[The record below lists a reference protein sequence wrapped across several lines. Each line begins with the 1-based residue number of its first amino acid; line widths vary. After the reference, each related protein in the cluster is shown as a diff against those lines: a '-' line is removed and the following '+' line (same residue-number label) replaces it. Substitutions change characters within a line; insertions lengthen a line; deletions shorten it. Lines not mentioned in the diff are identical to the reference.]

1 MAVFSGPNSVE
12 DGLVMLV
19 DSSNKKSFSPNVFP
33 KGTDIYGWY
42 VDTKGNNTAN
52 NCNLTRDTISSPVG
66 NTPLKMS
73 VTANDPHLASY
84 NSSPWNLAN
93 AASGESWTISVYVKA
108 SQSTTGELLVFGAG
122 SNSQYL
128 EVPNTTVNITT
139 SWTRVSYTATFSN
152 ASTVFLQMRLDGTNS
167 GGAGIDIWWDG
178 LQIERGSTA
187 TEFTKEYTLD
197 SSLNERMLDLSGK
210 TNNGTMEN
218 VFSYNSLSGGSLVF
232 NGANDFIEVSYD
244 ASLKP
249 SSEIAMESFCY
260 IQDNGGT
267 WASLIQYPQ
276 NSSSHTSPFFD
287 WAIYLNQNDRKFHTR
302 IDGVGGDSPTGVWNF
317 NEWTHL
323 VITFANQ
330 QANFYVNGV
339 LVGSATISKTSILY
353 SNNNPVYI
361 GKNASGGEPFEGR
374 LANIKVYNRALSAA
388 EVQRNFNALRGRFGI

>member
-197 SSLNERMLDLSGK
+197 SSLNERMLDLSGNERNAIVNGGPTF
-210 TNNGTMEN
+210 TNGYFDITSDSTYISLSNSGLVPRTNDFTYSTWINFDATDTVDTIFENGSWADTLLFRYQTSANGVN
-218 VFSYNSLSGGSLVF
+218 VFAEGALRGTFSWTPSAGVWYNVVFKRLSGTCS
-232 NGANDFIEVSYD
+232 
-244 ASLKP
+244 
-249 SSEIAMESFCY
+249 MY
-260 IQDNGGT
+260 INNTLTGT
-267 WASLIQYPQ
+267 
-276 NSSSHTSPFFD
+276 PFTMTTD
-287 WAIYLNQNDRKFHTR
+287 IN
-302 IDGVGGDSPTGVWNF
+302 
-317 NEWTHL
+317 
-323 VITFANQ
+323 
-330 QANFYVNGV
+330 
-339 LVGSATISKTSILY
+339 
-353 SNNNPVYI
+353 
-361 GKNASGGEPFEGR
+361 
-374 LANIKVYNRALSAA
+374 LANTNLFLMRSQHTTNQFTNGKIATFSIYNRALSTA
-388 EVQRNFNALRGRFGI
+388 EVQQNFNALRGRFGI